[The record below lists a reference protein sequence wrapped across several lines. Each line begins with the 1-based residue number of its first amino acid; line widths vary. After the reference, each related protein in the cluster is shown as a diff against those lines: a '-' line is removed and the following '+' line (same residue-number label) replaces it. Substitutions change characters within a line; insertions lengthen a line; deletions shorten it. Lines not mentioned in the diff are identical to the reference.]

1 MASQRARPDDVYDRA
16 DSPSTTDPSDTDDQ
30 DTSEPARN
38 RNGAKA
44 ADPTSQDN
52 EYERKRAEI
61 LQAVQAAK
69 ARLNGQK
76 TAAGAA
82 KPVASAKP
90 SAGTAAAAPLK
101 RRGPGRP
108 PRRPP
113 PPPLEKKGIVDAPND
128 PENKMEFAYEEPSM
142 FKALFTYFKNIKAKE
157 IRIRFSPDS
166 ITFFAR
172 DHGKT
177 SRTVARVA
185 GEHVNWYYCE
195 GEFWLG
201 LSREMVEKIFSSVD
215 KSFSK
220 ISIVHRIDDPDS
232 LMFIFKDMD
241 VEKEC
246 NHKIGVSSLDDDEEL
261 VAAEK
266 ELTADALEAYPVEFT
281 LTDKQF
287 KKSVSDI
294 AAQNPTFTIE
304 KLGEHP
310 LQFTY
315 TKVGDTY
322 NEVYRNGEKIKLKS
336 SVAAGR
342 VFRCTVTTANVK
354 SLAASMVTEDVRCY
368 CKETDFI
375 LFRSAIEEKALIVST
390 LVNLS

>member
-1 MASQRARPDDVYDRA
+1 MFNQHTRFDNVHERVASPDA
-16 DSPSTTDPSDTDDQ
+16 PDSTDDDDQ
-30 DTSEPARN
+30 NTSEGPAA
-38 RNGAKA
+38 NGNGGRGGNLA
-44 ADPTSQDN
+44 PRQYDN
-52 EYERKRAEI
+52 EYARKRAEI
-61 LQAVQAAK
+61 FQAAK

-76 TAAGAA
+76 TGDGVSRPAAA
-82 KPVASAKP
+82 KASAGP
-90 SAGTAAAAPLK
+90 TTAAPQK

-108 PRRPP
+108 PRRPA
-113 PPPLEKKGIVDAPND
+113 PPPLEKKGIVDAPDD

-195 GEFWLG
+195 EEFWIG
-201 LSREMVEKIFSSVD
+201 LSREMVEKIFSCVD

-232 LMFIFKDMD
+232 LTFIFKDMD

-246 NHKIGVSSLDDDEEL
+246 NHKIGVSSLDDDEDL
-261 VAAEK
+261 IAAEK
-266 ELTADALEAYPVEFT
+266 ELTAEALDAYPVEFT

-294 AAQNPTFTIE
+294 AAQNPTFSIE
-304 KLGEHP
+304 KLGELP

-315 TKVGDTY
+315 SKVGDTY
-322 NEVYRNGEKIKLKS
+322 HEVYRNGEKIKLKS
-336 SVAAGR
+336 SVATGR

-354 SLAASMVTEDVRCY
+354 SLAASMVTEDVRVFA
-368 CKETDFI
+368 KETDFI

-390 LVNLS
+390 LVNLT